1 MCIADLQDKS
11 TSEREGEKYL
21 SILASRHSFI
31 LIALM
36 SKEKDE
42 LCGSTGANK
51 RRHIAATNCIQGLEI
66 D

>member
-1 MCIADLQDKS
+1 MCFADLHDKNM
-11 TSEREGEKYL
+11 SEREGEKHL
-21 SILASRHSFI
+21 IILASRRSFI

-51 RRHIAATNCIQGLEI
+51 RRRIAATNCIQGL
-66 D
+66 